1 MPASIALSHFLFA
14 MFIAGVS
21 ATLLVAILVAIFFR
35 DVVIEEYS
43 TATSEHKFS
52 SLELGGLAVIGAY
65 IVGISTIQ
73 WLGQNTPIQEG
84 YFWGYLA
91 SLLVISAL
99 STYATVK
106 PTKIKVFLVGQIV
119 AISILMLAG
128 IVIKEFHLPWVGW
141 VVGGWWSYPLT
152 LLWVLGLTRAYRHMD
167 GPEGVAV
174 NAAVIASGFFSFV
187 CFQYQSIFIYLC
199 SLVLFS
205 AALGFFAFN
214 RLLGTAAI
222 GSIGSTFLGFSFAVM
237 AIIAGLYDYSHTSM
251 LVVPL
256 LLFHCIFDVAFTHIR
271 RLWDSSAAS
280 GRKTAFLYQL
290 LGQAGYSS
298 RSMTLIYT
306 VMAVTQGLGAIM
318 LVNIQGSSRIAVFL
332 PFILAQTIYAVW
344 VIALPKPRES

>member
-1 MPASIALSHFLFA
+1 MPASIALSHFIFA

-35 DVVIEEYS
+35 DVVIEEFS
-43 TATSEHKFS
+43 TATSEHT
-52 SLELGGLAVIGAY
+52 L
-65 IVGISTIQ
+65 GISTIQ

-128 IVIKEFHLPWVGW
+128 IVIEEFHLPWVGW

-214 RLLGTAAI
+214 RLLGIAAI

-237 AIIAGLYDYSHTSM
+237 AIIAGL
-251 LVVPL
+251 
-256 LLFHCIFDVAFTHIR
+256 
-271 RLWDSSAAS
+271 
-280 GRKTAFLYQL
+280 
-290 LGQAGYSS
+290 
-298 RSMTLIYT
+298 
-306 VMAVTQGLGAIM
+306 
-318 LVNIQGSSRIAVFL
+318 
-332 PFILAQTIYAVW
+332 
-344 VIALPKPRES
+344 